1 MQTLYF
7 DDKYVGRVVG
17 GTLSFVLIG
26 LVIYLRIMIKGAHF
40 LIKTVEIRFKI
51 SLPLIPHSLANIV
64 LAQFDRIMINSY
76 LGPAA
81 GNIFLH

>member
-1 MQTLYF
+1 MNIAISVALMQTLYF

-40 LIKTVEIRFKI
+40 LIKTVEIRFKN
-51 SLPLIPHSLANIV
+51 LFTAN
-64 LAQFDRIMINSY
+64 
-76 LGPAA
+76 PT
-81 GNIFLH
+81 FLSKYSFSTIR